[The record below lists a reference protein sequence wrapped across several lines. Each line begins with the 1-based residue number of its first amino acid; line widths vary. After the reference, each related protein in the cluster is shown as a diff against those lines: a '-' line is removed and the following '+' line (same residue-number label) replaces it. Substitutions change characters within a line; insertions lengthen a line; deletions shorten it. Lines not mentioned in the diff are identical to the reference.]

1 MSLRLP
7 QFAALAFALLS
18 GSAFSQVI
26 CSNLSNG
33 TYCDGAN
40 GYSSATP
47 LSGGGSTIIR
57 NSDGSRSTINNLDG
71 TTIIRNSDGSRST
84 INRLDGSTLIRNSDG
99 SHSTVTPLG
108 GGTVIRN
115 SDGSSSTIV
124 PLGNPGYN
132 GFSGGGYNGGGNS
145 GFGNQGTGNA
155 GIGGFNNNNGN
166 SRCSRLGM
174 TTSCD

>member
-1 MSLRLP
+1 MTNRLIYIGALGMALW
-7 QFAALAFALLS
+7 FA
-18 GSAFSQVI
+18 GSACAQVI

-33 TYCDGAN
+33 TYCDGAG

-47 LSGGGSTIIR
+47 LGGGSSTIIR

-71 TTIIRNSDGSRST
+71 GTIILRNSDGSRST
-84 INRLDGSTLIRNSDG
+84 INRLDGSTVIRSSDG
-99 SHSTVTPLG
+99 SHSTITPLG
-108 GGTVIRN
+108 GGTVIRS

-132 GFSGGGYNGGGNS
+132 GGAGNS
-145 GFGNQGTGNA
+145 GFGNSGLGS
-155 GIGGFNNNNGN
+155 GLNNGGG
-166 SRCSRLGM
+166 SRCVRMGM

>member
-7 QFAALAFALLS
+7 QFAALVFALLS
-18 GSAFSQVI
+18 GSAFAQVI

-40 GYSSATP
+40 GYSGATP
-47 LSGGGSTIIR
+47 LSGGSTTIIR
-57 NSDGSRSTINNLDG
+57 NSDGSRSTINSLDGG

-84 INRLDGSTLIRNSDG
+84 INQLDGSTIIRNSDG
-99 SHSTVTPLG
+99 SRSTVTPLG

-115 SDGSSSTIV
+115 SDGSHSTIV

-132 GFSGGGYNGGGNS
+132 GGGYNGGGNS
-145 GFGNQGTGNA
+145 GFGNQGAGSA

-166 SRCSRLGM
+166 SRCTRLGM

>member
-1 MSLRLP
+1 MNKFLSISALS
-7 QFAALAFALLS
+7 FAVFSASPAFA
-18 GSAFSQVI
+18 QVI
-26 CSNLSNG
+26 CSDLGNG

-47 LSGGGSTIIR
+47 LSGGS
-57 NSDGSRSTINNLDG
+57 

-84 INRLDGSTLIRNSDG
+84 INQLDGSTIIRNSDG
-99 SHSTVTPLG
+99 SRSTVTPLG

-115 SDGSSSTIV
+115 SDGSHSTIV

-132 GFSGGGYNGGGNS
+132 GYNSGGNS
-145 GFGNQGTGNA
+145 GFGNQGAGNA